1 MSASAQLNR
10 EKGVQDSTVVRTI
23 CGVALL
29 LLLAGCDAPIGVNQI
44 VQIQVSEPRTAVGL
58 AEAKVDFA
66 EKYGVQADISPNE
79 WLDQHGG
86 EQQTTDSSG
95 QAMLNLEFVVA
106 CGGILPGII
115 PGCGDVVKQGARC
128 KPLLIRIGK
137 ESLEEV
143 MVVKLEPGAMVVG
156 DHFAVTVT
164 EVQAGRRADLDDL
177 RPTRP

>member
-1 MSASAQLNR
+1 M
-10 EKGVQDSTVVRTI
+10 QDSTIIRTT
-23 CGVALL
+23 CGVVLL
-29 LLLAGCDAPIGVNQI
+29 FLLAGCDAAIGVNQI
-44 VQIQVSEPRTAVGL
+44 VQIQVTEPRTVVGL

-66 EKYGVQADISPNE
+66 AKYGVEAGIGPSE

-95 QAMLNLEFVVA
+95 HAMLNLEFVVA

-115 PGCGDVVKQGARC
+115 PGCADVVERGTKGE
-128 KPLLIRIGK
+128 PLLIRMWK

-156 DHFAVTVT
+156 DHFAITVT

-177 RPTRP
+177 RRTRP